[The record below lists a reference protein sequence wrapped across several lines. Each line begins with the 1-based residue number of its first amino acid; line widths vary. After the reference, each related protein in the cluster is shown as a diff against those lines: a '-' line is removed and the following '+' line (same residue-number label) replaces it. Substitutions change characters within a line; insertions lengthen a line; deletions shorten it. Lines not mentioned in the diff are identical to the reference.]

1 MQQQQLEAVQQERSH
16 ATAIAIDAYLDDLQR
31 KLSYLARVQGLTDLS
46 QDVQKKL
53 LEALTRHNSAYEA
66 VAILDKTGQAIST
79 VSPYQP
85 VTFDNAADSPWFLQ
99 AIRQQEDVVSS
110 VEIDRAI
117 DQPVVTLAVPIRN
130 QQDEVNGVL
139 VARINLKFLWFVIYQ
154 TKVGETGYAYVI
166 DNRNFLIAAQGRVPK
181 RATLQDLSHYP
192 FIQKSTP
199 LSTAKPLTTYTGL
212 KGVEVIGS
220 IAPIRSLRWKVVVEL
235 PTAEAYAPVR
245 RMLFVMG
252 VVLVLALVVAA
263 SLGVF
268 FSRKIVRP
276 LQRLTRAAA
285 QISAGNLDT
294 RVNVGQ
300 HNELGVLAATF
311 NRMTAQ
317 LRSLIEEL
325 TRSEQLYRTMA
336 RNFPNGVV
344 LLFDRDLRYILAEGT
359 GLAAVGLSK
368 ESMEGKT
375 LWEALPSETCIQI
388 EPTYRAALAGT
399 VTVTEV
405 CHENRVYLVHTL
417 PVKNE
422 QGEIFAGM
430 VMSQDITDRKQ
441 AEVALRESE
450 IKYRSVFDRAN
461 DAIFLIQ
468 GDSFIDCN
476 AKALEIYG
484 CSRDEMINSPIER
497 FSAAC
502 QPDGRNSREKGLELL
517 SLLPLQPQ
525 VFEWQARRS
534 DGTLFDAE
542 VSLNQMQLQGQTYIQ
557 AIVRDVTQR
566 KQAIE
571 QLRATAQRDRLLR
584 EIALRIRSSLDLEQ
598 ILNTTVAE
606 VRQFLAADRVMVY
619 RFEKIEQEK
628 ADGRGQMAEGIY
640 LDANSTSHLVTKREQ
655 GLQSAT
661 EDFSHLEA
669 TGGLNPPDTSPFC
682 PLPPALCLQTQSQE
696 SWTGKVLAE
705 AVAPNWF
712 SGLGLVI
719 EDRAYID
726 EMREL
731 YSQGK
736 VQVFN
741 DLTLHELSQERAK
754 YATLFQIK
762 ASIAVPILV
771 NEQLF
776 GVLVVHQCTG
786 SREWQRFQIDL
797 LEKLATQVA
806 IAIQQANLYEEVQ
819 RLNTDLERRNQ
830 ELERRVAERT
840 AHLQATNERLHIE
853 ITERRRVQE
862 ALQESEERYRSI
874 VENASDFIS
883 VISLDGK
890 YLYLSPNHPR
900 AMGYE
905 IEEMIGREWRPF
917 IHSEDLPKLT
927 SFLEAKLLESSDSF
941 TTPEYRFRHK
951 DGSWCWYVST
961 ASCVRDSGGNP
972 LHIVTISRDVSDRIQ
987 AEEELRKAKVA
998 AEVANQAKSEFLANM
1013 SHELRTPLNGILGY
1027 AQILQRNNNLTSQQ
1041 QQGIDIIQQCG
1052 EHLLMLINDILDL
1065 SKIEARRME
1074 LYVSEFCFPEFLKS
1088 IVEMFRFRAQQKDLT
1103 FLYEHLSTLPR
1114 VVRGDEQKLRQIL
1127 INLLGNAVKFTEKGG
1142 VAFKVGYVSV
1152 VTERSLP
1159 PQPALTQEP
1168 TAERTTNNQQL
1179 TTNKIRFQVEDTG
1192 IGIAPEK
1199 LEEIFLPFQQVG
1211 EKRHFIGGTGLGLAI
1226 SKRLTEMMGSS
1237 LEVKSAPGEGSIFWL
1252 ELELP
1257 EVADCL
1263 QVPEVEDKT
1272 IIGFAGKRRKV
1283 LVVDDKWENRSV
1295 LVNLLTPLGFEVRE
1309 AIDGQDCLH
1318 KAVEFQPDAVLM
1330 DLVMPVLDGF
1340 EATRQLRQT
1349 SNLADVVV
1357 IAASASA
1364 FDSDHRQSLA
1374 AGCNDFI
1381 AKPIR
1386 SGELLE
1392 KLQPHLGLEWIYEL
1406 EENSEANHVGFGDSS
1421 SPTSAPIVSPPD
1433 EEVNALY
1440 QLALIGDVLG
1450 IQERAARLKTLEEKF
1465 IPFASEIHQLAKSF
1479 QVKKLQEFIRQYVA
1493 RHE

>member
-1 MQQQQLEAVQQERSH
+1 MQRQQLEAVQQERSH
-16 ATAIAIDAYLDDLQR
+16 ATAIAIDGYLDDLQR

-46 QDVQKKL
+46 QDVQTKL

-66 VAILDKTGQAIST
+66 VAILDKTGRAIST

-85 VTFDNAADSPWFLQ
+85 VTFDNAAGSSWFLQ
-99 AIRQQEDVVSS
+99 AIRQQEDVVSP

-130 QQDEVNGVL
+130 RQDEVNGVL

-166 DNRNFLIAAQGRVPK
+166 DNRNFLIAAQGRVPG
-181 RATLQDLSHYP
+181 RLTLQDLSNYP
-192 FIQKSTP
+192 FIQHSTP
-199 LSTAKPLTTYTGL
+199 LNTTKPLTTYTGL
-212 KGVEVIGS
+212 KGEEVIGS

-268 FSRKIVRP
+268 FARKIVRP

-285 QISAGNLDT
+285 QISAGSLDT
-294 RVNVGQ
+294 RVNVGR

-325 TRSEQLYRTMA
+325 TQSEQLYRTMA

-344 LLFDRDLRYILAEGT
+344 LLFDRDLRYILAEGK
-359 GLAAVGLSK
+359 GLATVGLSK

-375 LWEALPSETCIQI
+375 LWEALPPDTCIQI

-405 CHENRVYLVHTL
+405 SHENRIYVVHTL

-441 AEVALRESE
+441 AEIALQESE

-468 GDSFIDCN
+468 GDRFIDCN
-476 AKALEIYG
+476 AKALEVYA
-484 CSRDEMINSPIER
+484 CSRDEIIHSPIER

-502 QPDGRNSREKGLELL
+502 QPDGRDSREKGLELL
-517 SLLPLQPQ
+517 RLLPSQPQ

-557 AIVRDVTQR
+557 AIIRDVTQR

-628 ADGRGQMAEGIY
+628 AEGRGDAEMGGWGDGETGRRGDGEMGGRGNS
-640 LDANSTSHLVTKREQ
+640 LDV
-655 GLQSAT
+655 
-661 EDFSHLEA
+661 EA
-669 TGGLNPPDTSPFC
+669 TFLQC
-682 PLPPALCLQTQSQE
+682 PSQSQPTDDCTR
-696 SWTGKVLAE
+696 WRGVVLAE
-705 AVAPNWF
+705 SVAPNWF
-712 SGLGLVI
+712 SALGLVI

-736 VQVFN
+736 VQVLN
-741 DLTLHELSQERAK
+741 DLTLHELSQQRAK

-771 NEQLF
+771 SEQLF

-786 SREWQRFQIDL
+786 PREWQRFQIDL
-797 LEKLATQVA
+797 LEKLGTQVA

-819 RLNTDLERRNQ
+819 RLNADLERRNQ

-840 AHLQATNERLHIE
+840 AHLQATNERLHVE
-853 ITERRRVQE
+853 ITERQRVQE

-874 VENASDFIS
+874 VENANDFIS

-917 IHSEDLPKLT
+917 IHPDDLPKLT

-1027 AQILQRNNNLTSQQ
+1027 AQILQRNKNITAQQ
-1041 QQGIDIIQQCG
+1041 QQGIEIIQQCG

-1088 IVEMFRFRAQQKDLT
+1088 IVEMFRFRAQQKGLT
-1103 FLYEHLSTLPR
+1103 FLYEHLSTLPK

-1127 INLLGNAVKFTEKGG
+1127 INLLGNAVKFTQKGG

-1152 VTERSLP
+1152 VTERSLH
-1159 PQPALTQEP
+1159 PQPALAQEQ
-1168 TAERTTNNQQL
+1168 TAEPTTNNQQP
-1179 TTNKIRFQVEDTG
+1179 TTQKIRFQVEDTG

-1199 LEEIFLPFQQVG
+1199 VEEIFLPFQQVG

-1263 QVPEVEDKT
+1263 QLPEQEERT
-1272 IIGFAGKRRKV
+1272 IIGFVGDRRKV

-1309 AIDGQDCLH
+1309 AIEGQDCLH
-1318 KAVEFQPDAVLM
+1318 KAVEFQPDVVLM

-1349 SNLADVVV
+1349 NNLADVVV

-1364 FDSDHRQSLA
+1364 FDRDHRQSLA
-1374 AGCNDFI
+1374 AGCDDFI

-1392 KLQPHLGLEWIYEL
+1392 KLQRHLGLEWIYEL
-1406 EENSEANHVGFGDSS
+1406 EENSGAINVSLEDSS
-1421 SPTSAPIVSPPD
+1421 SPASAPIVSPPD
-1433 EEVNALY
+1433 EEVSALY

-1479 QVKKLQEFIRQYVA
+1479 QVKKLQEFIKQYVT